1 MRYLAISDLHG
12 LDKQSFKDGIYKT
25 LPDFHPSVDK
35 VVIAGDISDGL
46 GNEDELIDYLM
57 WLDKKGALI
66 AVRGNHDVPQASRLI
81 EDVPIGVNLSY
92 MSFNSDEQ
100 IDWLYNL
107 PFEFENEHFKLVHGI
122 WVDDKTKSEISEID
136 AINLSIW
143 GSPVLIDYCKGDTRQ
158 WWNMKES
165 VVNTFLKNNKTI
177 ADYEAGLDK
186 MLLCGHFTNRSVK
199 SKDVGNVFKYDKDGF
214 PSYGKIQY
222 LDTDVIWNR
231 EAVFKLLEF
240 KDVQ

>member
-12 LDKQSFKDGIYKT
+12 LSKYEFEKGIYKT
-25 LPDFHPSVDK
+25 LPDFDITRDK
-35 VVIAGDISDGL
+35 IVIAGDISDGL
-46 GNEDELIDYLM
+46 GYEDELIDYLM

-66 AVRGNHDVPQASRLI
+66 AVKGNHDIPQASRSL
-81 EDVPIGVNLSY
+81 DNVPIGVNLNY
-92 MSFNSDEQ
+92 MSFQSDEQ
-100 IDWLYNL
+100 IDWLRGL
-107 PFEFENEHFKLVHGI
+107 PFEYENEHFKLVHGI

-143 GSPVLIDYCKGDTRQ
+143 GSPVLIDYCKGDTKQ
-158 WWNMKES
+158 WWCMKES

-186 MLLCGHFTNRSVK
+186 MLLIGHFTNHSVK
-199 SKDVGNVFKYDKDGF
+199 DKDINDMFTIDEKGF

-222 LDTDVIWNR
+222 LDTDVIWNE
-231 EAVFKLLEF
+231 EAVFKLIEF
-240 KDVQ
+240 KESE